1 LAVFNDEVRL
11 YYPYRPEQKDGTD
24 ESIELDYDEIRRKSM
39 AHVCSFY
46 F

>member
-1 LAVFNDEVRL
+1 MMKLSSTIH
-11 YYPYRPEQKDGTD
+11 YRPEQKDGTD
-24 ESIELDYDEIRRKSM
+24 ESIELGYDGISKKSM

>member
-1 LAVFNDEVRL
+1 MMKLSSTIH
-11 YYPYRPEQKDGTD
+11 YRPEQKDGTD
-24 ESIELDYDEIRRKSM
+24 ESIELGYDGIRGKSM